1 MPVASA
7 SSARRSGEEQ
17 SLLFARVALA
27 IATLL
32 WAGNFIAGRALRHEM
47 APLELNFWRW
57 LVALA
62 ALLPFTLGSL
72 WRGRALILR
81 NGGFI
86 GLLALTGVV
95 VPHTCVYAA
104 LGATSAVNALL
115 LMSVAPLLIH
125 VGDWA
130 IFGETMHKRQW
141 LGMTVALTGAAIL
154 IARGD
159 ASTLVSL
166 RFGKGDLWMIPAVFS
181 VAAQALLLK
190 RSPDSIGQAPLLAA
204 SVIAALVM
212 MLPMMLMSGSPIVP
226 PSGTRLVAGLLYV
239 GVLASAAA
247 FLLWNRGVARM
258 GPGRSGPF
266 LYLMPVY
273 GSILSGVLLGE
284 AARNFQYAGGALVF
298 LGLWLAGRR
307 RG

>member
-1 MPVASA
+1 
-7 SSARRSGEEQ
+7 
-17 SLLFARVALA
+17 
-27 IATLL
+27 
-32 WAGNFIAGRALRHEM
+32 M

-57 LVALA
+57 LVAFA

-72 WRGRALILR
+72 WRGRALIMR

-86 GLLALTGVV
+86 SLLALTGVV

-104 LGATSAVNALL
+104 LGTTSAVNALL
-115 LMSVAPLLIH
+115 LMSVVPLLIN

-130 IFGETMHKRQW
+130 VFGEPMHKRQW
-141 LGMTVALTGAAIL
+141 LGMTLALTGAAIL

-159 ASTLVSL
+159 IDTLVNL

-181 VAAQALLLK
+181 VAA
-190 RSPDSIGQAPLLAA
+190 
-204 SVIAALVM
+204 LVM
-212 MLPMMLMSGSPIVP
+212 MLPMMLISGSPIIP
-226 PSGTRLVAGLLYV
+226 PSGARLVAGLLYV

-247 FLLWNRGVARM
+247 FLLWNRGVARL

-273 GSILSGVLLGE
+273 GSLLSAVFLGE
-284 AARNFQYAGGALVF
+284 AARNFQYAGGTLVF
-298 LGLWLAGRR
+298 LGLWLAR
-307 RG
+307 RGRG

>member
-1 MPVASA
+1 M
-7 SSARRSGEEQ
+7 
-17 SLLFARVALA
+17 LA
-27 IATLL
+27 I
-32 WAGNFIAGRALRHEM
+32 
-47 APLELNFWRW
+47 
-57 LVALA
+57 
-62 ALLPFTLGSL
+62 
-72 WRGRALILR
+72 
-81 NGGFI
+81 
-86 GLLALTGVV
+86 TGVV
-95 VPHTCVYAA
+95 APHTCVYAA
-104 LGATSAVNALL
+104 LGTTSAVNALL
-115 LMSVAPLLIH
+115 MMSVAPLLIH

-130 IFGETMHKRQW
+130 IFGAPMHKRQW

-159 ASTLVSL
+159 VGTLVAL
-166 RFGKGDLWMIPAVFS
+166 RFGKGDLWMIPAVCS

-212 MLPMMLMSGSPIVP
+212 MLMSGSPIVP
-226 PSGTRLVAGLLYV
+226 PSGTKLVARLLYV

-247 FLLWNRGVARM
+247 FCLWNRGVARL

-284 AARNFQYAGGALVF
+284 AARDFQNAGGALVF
-298 LGLWLAGRR
+298 PGLWLAGRR
-307 RG
+307 RGGKGGSRDTLVSHEVKPGRLQQFT

>member
-1 MPVASA
+1 MSAASA
-7 SSARRSGEEQ
+7 SSARRSGEDR
-17 SLLFARVALA
+17 SLLFARAALA

-62 ALLPFTLGSL
+62 ALLPFTLSSL
-72 WRGRALILR
+72 WRGRALIMR

-86 GLLALTGVV
+86 SLLALTGVV

-104 LGATSAVNALL
+104 LGTTSAVNALL
-115 LMSVAPLLIH
+115 LMSVAPLLIN
-125 VGDWA
+125 VGDRA
-130 IFGETMHKRQW
+130 VFGEPMHKRQW

-159 ASTLVSL
+159 IGTLVAL

-190 RSPDSIGQAPLLAA
+190 RSPESIGQAPLLAA
-204 SVIAALVM
+204 SVVVALMM
-212 MLPMMLMSGSPIVP
+212 MLPMMLMSGSLVVP
-226 PSGTRLVAGLLYV
+226 PSGARLIAGLLYV

-247 FLLWNRGVARM
+247 FLLWNRGVARL

-273 GSILSGVLLGE
+273 GSLLSAVFLGE

-298 LGLWLAGRR
+298 LGLWLAR
-307 RG
+307 RGRG

>member
-1 MPVASA
+1 MPAASA

-17 SLLFARVALA
+17 SLLFARAALA

-62 ALLPFTLGSL
+62 ALLPFTASSL
-72 WRGRALILR
+72 WRGRRFLMR

-104 LGATSAVNALL
+104 LGAASAVNALL

-130 IFGETMHKRQW
+130 IFGAPMHKRQW

-159 ASTLVSL
+159 VSTLVSL

-181 VAAQALLLK
+181 VATQALLLK
-190 RSPDSIGQAPLLAA
+190 CSPDSIGQAPLLAA

-247 FLLWNRGVARM
+247 FLLWNRGVARL

-284 AARNFQYAGGALVF
+284 AARNFQYVGGALVF

-307 RG
+307 GG